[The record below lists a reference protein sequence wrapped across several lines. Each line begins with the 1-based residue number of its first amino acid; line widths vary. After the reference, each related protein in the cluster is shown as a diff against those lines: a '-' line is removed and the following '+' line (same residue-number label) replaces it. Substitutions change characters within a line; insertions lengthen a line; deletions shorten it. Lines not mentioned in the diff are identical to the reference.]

1 MVFAGGALLQ
11 QHPAFDVTDKDGE
24 RAVLQSAPVGF
35 QLGSEADCLSVS
47 STRTSVSP
55 SLPSRMRTFAMAKNL
70 AAKGDAVESDAVLCW
85 AQSGEGRMASAT
97 KSLVQSQFGA
107 NAERYAVSRVHAEG
121 ESLSRLLEAVQPRAD
136 WEAIDIATG
145 PGHTAL
151 AFAPKVKHV
160 IAADVTPEM
169 LQVASGLAA
178 KRGVTNVSFAEMLA
192 EKLPFPDASFDL
204 VTCRTAPHHF
214 ADVPAF
220 VTEVA
225 RVLRP
230 GGVFGLV
237 DNISPD
243 DPEAAALH
251 NEFEKLRDPSHGR
264 CLSEKEWLSLMAG
277 LGSWCATAKSSPRT
291 SSSRVGGPH
300 AGFAGSHGKAGAIL
314 RGASG
319 GLRDFL
325 QPQERADNID
335 FVLMESLMVAE
346 KPR

>member
-1 MVFAGGALLQ
+1 M
-11 QHPAFDVTDKDGE
+11 D
-24 RAVLQSAPVGF
+24 
-35 QLGSEADCLSVS
+35 
-47 STRTSVSP
+47 
-55 SLPSRMRTFAMAKNL
+55 
-70 AAKGDAVESDAVLCW
+70 
-85 AQSGEGRMASAT
+85 SAT

-121 ESLSRLLEAVQPRAD
+121 ESLSRLVEAVQPRAD

-160 IAADVTPEM
+160 IASDVTPEM
-169 LQVASGLAA
+169 LQVARGLAA
-178 KRGVTNVSFAEMLA
+178 KRGLSNVSFAEMPA

-214 ADVPAF
+214 ADVAAF
-220 VTEVA
+220 VVEVA

-237 DNISPD
+237 DNISPH
-243 DPEAAALH
+243 DPQAAAPY

-264 CLSEKEWLSLMAG
+264 CLSESEWVALITRAG
-277 LGSWCATAKSSPRT
+277 LVLRHREILTKDIEFEGWVGRMQASPEAKEKLR
-291 SSSRVGGPH
+291 
-300 AGFAGSHGKAGAIL
+300 AIL

-319 GLRDFL
+319 KLRDFL
-325 QPQERADNID
+325 QPKERADNID
-335 FVLMESLMVAE
+335 FVLMESLIVAE

>member
-1 MVFAGGALLQ
+1 MN
-11 QHPAFDVTDKDGE
+11 
-24 RAVLQSAPVGF
+24 
-35 QLGSEADCLSVS
+35 SV
-47 STRTSVSP
+47 
-55 SLPSRMRTFAMAKNL
+55 
-70 AAKGDAVESDAVLCW
+70 
-85 AQSGEGRMASAT
+85 T

-107 NAERYAVSRVHAEG
+107 NAERYAISRVHAEG
-121 ESLSRLLEAVQPRAD
+121 ESLSRLVDAVQPRAD

-160 IAADVTPEM
+160 IACDVTPEM
-169 LQVASGLAA
+169 LQVACGLAE
-178 KRGVTNVSFAEMLA
+178 KRGVTNVSFAEMPA
-192 EKLPFPDASFDL
+192 EKLPFPEASFDL

-214 ADVPAF
+214 ADVAAF
-220 VTEVA
+220 VAEVA

-237 DNISPD
+237 DNISPED
-243 DPEAAALH
+243 AAAAAPY

-264 CLSEKEWLSLMAG
+264 CLSESEWLDLITGAG
-277 LGSWCATAKSSPRT
+277 LVVRHSEILTKDIELEGWAGRMQASPEAMEKLR
-291 SSSRVGGPH
+291 
-300 AGFAGSHGKAGAIL
+300 AIL

-325 QPQERADNID
+325 QPKERPDNFD
-335 FVLMESLMVAE
+335 FVLMESLIVAE

>member
-1 MVFAGGALLQ
+1 M
-11 QHPAFDVTDKDGE
+11 D
-24 RAVLQSAPVGF
+24 
-35 QLGSEADCLSVS
+35 
-47 STRTSVSP
+47 
-55 SLPSRMRTFAMAKNL
+55 
-70 AAKGDAVESDAVLCW
+70 
-85 AQSGEGRMASAT
+85 SAT

-121 ESLSRLLEAVQPRAD
+121 ESLSRLVEAVQPRAD

-151 AFAPKVKHV
+151 AFAPKVKHI
-160 IAADVTPEM
+160 IASDVTPEM
-169 LQVASGLAA
+169 LKVARGLAA
-178 KRGVTNVSFAEMLA
+178 KRGVTNVSFAEMAA

-214 ADVPAF
+214 ADVRAF

-251 NEFEKLRDPSHGR
+251 NEFEKLRDPCHGR
-264 CLSEKEWLSLMAG
+264 CLSEKEWLSLIAGAG
-277 LGSWCATAKSSPRT
+277 LLVRHSEILTKDIELEGWAGRMQASPEAMENLR
-291 SSSRVGGPH
+291 
-300 AGFAGSHGKAGAIL
+300 AIL

-335 FVLMESLMVAE
+335 FVLMESLIVAE

>member
-1 MVFAGGALLQ
+1 M
-11 QHPAFDVTDKDGE
+11 
-24 RAVLQSAPVGF
+24 
-35 QLGSEADCLSVS
+35 
-47 STRTSVSP
+47 
-55 SLPSRMRTFAMAKNL
+55 N
-70 AAKGDAVESDAVLCW
+70 
-85 AQSGEGRMASAT
+85 SAT

-107 NAERYAVSRVHAEG
+107 NAERYATSRVHAEG
-121 ESLSRLLEAVQPRAD
+121 ESLSRLVEAVQPRAN

-151 AFAPKVKHV
+151 AFAPKVKHI
-160 IAADVTPEM
+160 IASDVTPEM
-169 LQVASGLAA
+169 LKVARGLAE
-178 KRGVTNVSFAEMLA
+178 KRGLTNVSFAEMPA

-220 VTEVA
+220 VAEVA

-243 DPEAAALH
+243 EPKAARLH

-264 CLSEKEWLSLMAG
+264 CLSESEWLDLITRAG
-277 LGSWCATAKSSPRT
+277 LTVRHREILTKNIELEGW
-291 SSSRVGGPH
+291 
-300 AGFAGSHGKAGAIL
+300 AGRMQASAERKEKLRAIL
-314 RGASG
+314 RDASG

-325 QPQERADNID
+325 QPKELPGDIG
-335 FVLMESLMVAE
+335 FVLMETLIVAE
-346 KPR
+346 KPC

>member
-1 MVFAGGALLQ
+1 M
-11 QHPAFDVTDKDGE
+11 
-24 RAVLQSAPVGF
+24 
-35 QLGSEADCLSVS
+35 
-47 STRTSVSP
+47 
-55 SLPSRMRTFAMAKNL
+55 N
-70 AAKGDAVESDAVLCW
+70 
-85 AQSGEGRMASAT
+85 SAT

-107 NAERYAVSRVHAEG
+107 NAERYATSRVHAEG
-121 ESLSRLLEAVQPRAD
+121 ESLSRLLEVVQPRGN

-151 AFAPKVKHV
+151 AFAPKVRHV
-160 IAADVTPEM
+160 IASDVTPEM
-169 LQVASGLAA
+169 LNVARGLAA
-178 KRGVTNVSFAEMLA
+178 KRGLTNVSFAEVPA

-220 VTEVA
+220 VAEVT

-243 DPEAAALH
+243 EPMAAALY

-264 CLSEKEWLSLMAG
+264 CLSESEWLDLITRAG
-277 LGSWCATAKSSPRT
+277 LIVRHREILTKDIELEGWAGRMQVSPDTKEKLRM
-291 SSSRVGGPH
+291 
-300 AGFAGSHGKAGAIL
+300 IL

-325 QPQERADNID
+325 QPKELPDDIG
-335 FVLMESLMVAE
+335 FVLMESLIVAE
-346 KPR
+346 KPLT